1 MEALEFEFVEPS
13 ELVVPP
19 VTDQATC
26 VVRSIVVVAVEPE
39 VVKVP
44 VAVYCCEPPKGTVAA
59 AGVTAM
65 AVRILT
71 ARLAVPDAPLEVA
84 VMTEVPPVAVIAEA
98 TEAKPVASTVA
109 ALVFEELQPAPLLI
123 SFWLPSL

>member
-1 MEALEFEFVEPS
+1 MLLEFVVPS

-19 VTDQATC
+19 VTDQATW
-26 VVRSIVVVAVEPE
+26 VVRSIVVVAVEPG
-39 VVKVP
+39 VLKVP
-44 VAVYCCEPPKGTVAA
+44 VAVYCCVPPKGTVAV
-59 AGVTAM
+59 AGVIVM

-71 ARLAVPDAPLEVA
+71 ARLAVAEAPLEVA
-84 VMTEVPPVAVIAEA
+84 VMTEVPPAVVTVEA

-109 ALVFEELQPAPLLI
+109 ALVFEEPQPAPLLI

>member
-1 MEALEFEFVEPS
+1 MVV
-13 ELVVPP
+13 VVPP
-19 VTDQATC
+19 ATL
-26 VVRSIVVVAVEPE
+26 
-39 VVKVP
+39 KVP
-44 VAVYCCEPPKGTVAA
+44 MAVYCCVPPKGTVVA

-71 ARLAVPDAPLEVA
+71 ARLAVADAPPEEA
-84 VMTEVPPVAVIAEA
+84 VMTEVPPVAVIVEA

-109 ALVFEELQPAPLLI
+109 ALVFEEPQPAALLI